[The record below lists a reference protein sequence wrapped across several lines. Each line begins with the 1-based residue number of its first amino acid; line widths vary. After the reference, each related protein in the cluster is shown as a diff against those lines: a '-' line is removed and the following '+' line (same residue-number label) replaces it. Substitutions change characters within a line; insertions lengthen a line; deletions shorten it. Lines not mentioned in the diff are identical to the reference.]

1 MDMYKVKVVFEF
13 GEGYI
18 SKVLVEEFDTE
29 HEMNFF
35 LNHANQVKQIGY
47 KNVSY
52 AKLLEITE
60 DIGLAQYWL
69 ENWLYVPEY
78 GYGHIAYVEKSV
90 K

>member
-1 MDMYKVKVVFEF
+1 
-13 GEGYI
+13 
-18 SKVLVEEFDTE
+18 
-29 HEMNFF
+29 
-35 LNHANQVKQIGY
+35 
-47 KNVSY
+47 VSY